1 MNNNNKAVSVA
12 GDQSASAEQG
22 SKGVLKLG
30 LDMHYRQVTVAMQ
43 EDNGPIKAVG
53 KMCHE
58 WFWAWVEKKHQEGW
72 DIYSCYEAGA
82 SGYWLHRHLVAL
94 GVKNQVIAPKATGQ
108 DRRQKTDRRDS
119 AELLD
124 CLDQYLRGKKTALNP
139 VAVPSPEL
147 EQNRALVRY
156 HRQLMADR
164 SRYESRGKGLLCAQG
179 IEVSGRWW
187 STEAWKELKTHPRYK
202 AWIEEQLRN
211 WRRKLLGLD
220 AEQAKVRERIEA
232 LAPQELPKGLGA
244 YSAVAL
250 ECEMKGIAH
259 FDNARAVSSYT
270 GLCPGIHS
278 SNGRGK
284 EGSINRCGNA
294 AVRWNLVE
302 TMWRLAVWQPDY
314 EPARQLRVG
323 LVKSK
328 RAKKRLVVKAARQ
341 LAVDLWRLETGRASA
356 QELRLVMQTTSRK
369 PSRQPRVG
377 GQKSFRTKALA

>member
-1 MNNNNKAVSVA
+1 MNNNNKILSVA
-12 GDQSASAEQG
+12 GDQLASAEQG

-43 EDNGPIKAVG
+43 QEHGPIKAVG
-53 KMCHE
+53 KLSHDG
-58 WFWAWVEKKHQEGW
+58 FWAWVEKKYKEGW
-72 DIYSCYEAGA
+72 EIYSCYEAGA
-82 SGYWLHRHLVAL
+82 SGYWLHRELMEL
-94 GVKNQVIAPKATGQ
+94 GVKNLVVVPKAMGK
-108 DRRQKTDRRDS
+108 DKRQKTDRRDS

-139 VAVPSPEL
+139 VAIPSPEL

-164 SRYESRGKGLLCAQG
+164 NRYEGRGKGLLCAQG
-179 IEVSGRWW
+179 IELSGKWW
-187 STEAWKELKTHPRYK
+187 STEVWKELKTHPRCK
-202 AWIEEQLRN
+202 HWIEQQLRS
-211 WRRKLLGLD
+211 WRRKLLAVD
-220 AEQAKVRERIEA
+220 AEQAKERKRIET

-259 FDNARAVSSYT
+259 FKNARAVSSYT

-278 SNGRGK
+278 SDGRGK

-302 TMWRLAVWQPDY
+302 SMWRFGLWQPDY
-314 EPARQLRVG
+314 EPARQLRLA

-341 LAVDLWRLETGRASA
+341 LAVDLWRLKTGRATA
-356 QELRLVMQTTSRK
+356 QELGLVM
-369 PSRQPRVG
+369 
-377 GQKSFRTKALA
+377 AEH